1 MSRSI
6 WKNVY
11 VDSLLVHKLLSNGQ
25 ASLNG
30 SPYQTNSRGS
40 TILYEFIG
48 KTVGVYSGKQY
59 FFIPIN
65 KLMSGY
71 KLGAFVHT
79 KKLCIYRK
87 LKKTN
92 KKYIKKR

>member
-11 VDSLLVHKLLSNGQ
+11 VDNLLVNKLLFDNVPIE
-25 ASLNG
+25 NT
-30 SPYQTNSRGS
+30 PYKTNSRGS
-40 TILYEFIG
+40 TILAEFVG
-48 KTVGVYSGKQY
+48 NSVGVHNGKQY
-59 FFIPIN
+59 FFVPIN
-65 KLMSGY
+65 KLMPGY

-87 LKKTN
+87 LKKGS

>member
-11 VDSLLVHKLLSNGQ
+11 VDNLLVQKLISDEQL
-25 ASLNG
+25 SLNNIL
-30 SPYQTNSRGS
+30 YQTNSRES
-40 TILYEFIG
+40 TILCEFVG

-65 KLMSGY
+65 KLMPGY

-79 KKLCIYRK
+79 KKLCIYKKLRK
-87 LKKTN
+87 VN